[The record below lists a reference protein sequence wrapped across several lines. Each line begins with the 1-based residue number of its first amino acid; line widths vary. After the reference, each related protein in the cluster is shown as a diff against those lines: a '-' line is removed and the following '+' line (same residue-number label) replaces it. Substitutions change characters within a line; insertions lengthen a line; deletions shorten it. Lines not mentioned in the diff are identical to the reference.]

1 MFTKVGDNTAVP
13 KKLGGSTF
21 WFPQTSRYIL
31 TVLKRRS
38 KLIDTQSKIQRS
50 MSSKKKKKN
59 IQRSI
64 KKMKMNKPKFY

>member
-50 MSSKKKKKN
+50 MSSKKKKE

>member
-13 KKLGGSTF
+13 KKLGGSTSTF

-50 MSSKKKKKN
+50 MSSKKKKK
-59 IQRSI
+59 RFKEAL
-64 KKMKMNKPKFY
+64 KK

>member
-13 KKLGGSTF
+13 KKLGGFTF

-50 MSSKKKKKN
+50 MSSKKKKE

>member
-1 MFTKVGDNTAVP
+1 MP

-50 MSSKKKKKN
+50 MSSKKKKE